1 MMANPRQTIFD
12 WDEDGV
18 KGRLE
23 IDQSGR
29 LYWNG
34 ERIAMETLRLI
45 SMAEDGGRGDGCL
58 GLCRSC
64 DFGPSIF
71 LPVERVLRLIATRL
85 QQDR

>member
-34 ERIAMETLRLI
+34 ERIAMETLRLSLWQKMGAGVTVVSAFVVAAI
-45 SMAEDGGRGDGCL
+45 SALQYFYPSNG
-58 GLCRSC
+58 SC
-64 DFGPSIF
+64 G
-71 LPVERVLRLIATRL
+71 
-85 QQDR
+85 